1 MKSTFKFIVIILL
14 LSLIACEKGI
24 QKKEVTLDE
33 IYGGID
39 SAGEEK

>member
-1 MKSTFKFIVIILL
+1 MNSTFKFIVLILMV

-33 IYGGID
+33 PETALADTLG
-39 SAGEEK
+39 